1 MSARACV
8 VFSLLCVAAAGCG
21 AGPGWR
27 AHEMASIG
35 GFDAPECAVVDPAS
49 GLVYVSNIAT
59 AREEHWTDD
68 GTGFISRLKAGGIA
82 DVMKWK
88 DSTAAL
94 PLNGPKGMCIV
105 AGRLYVADNT
115 RVVCYPLAGD
125 EPGRRIEIPGARRLN
140 DMAADGTS
148 AYVSDTATGKIYG
161 IDPQGKISEL
171 KGPPSANG
179 ITFFKGRMFGVS
191 WDLHEVYEL
200 DPTGKEE
207 PKPFGLAKHFKNL
220 DGIEVLDDGT
230 FLVSDFTGG
239 KVFAVSSDRK
249 TVQAIL
255 SIRSPADIGLDRQ
268 RSLLYVPSLQ
278 ANVVSAYKLEWKK

>member
-1 MSARACV
+1 MGSRIGLVLSMVCV
-8 VFSLLCVAAAGCG
+8 VAAGCG
-21 AGPGWR
+21 AAPGWR
-27 AHEMASIG
+27 AYELASIG
-35 GFDAPECAVVDPAS
+35 RFDAPECTLADPAS
-49 GLVYVSNIAT
+49 GAVYVSNIAT
-59 AREEHWTDD
+59 AKQEYWVDD
-68 GTGFISRLKAGGIA
+68 GTGFISRLKPGGA
-82 DVMKWK
+82 PDAMKWK
-88 DSTAAL
+88 DSAPDL